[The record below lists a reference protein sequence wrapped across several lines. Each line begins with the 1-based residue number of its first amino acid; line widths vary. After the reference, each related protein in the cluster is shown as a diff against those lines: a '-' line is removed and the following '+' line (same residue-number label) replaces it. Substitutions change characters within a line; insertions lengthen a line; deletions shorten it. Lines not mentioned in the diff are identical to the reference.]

1 MAGTLSFFA
10 LLKNLAGLSDFFTL
24 SSEDSCD
31 KWEGGAISAAVVEL
45 FNLPSAKE
53 LELLE
58 LDSDEEGGSW
68 GDAALEGGKSRGG
81 TERRA

>member
-1 MAGTLSFFA
+1 MEL
-10 LLKNLAGLSDFFTL
+10 
-24 SSEDSCD
+24 
-31 KWEGGAISAAVVEL
+31 L

-68 GDAALEGGKSRGG
+68 GDAALEGGSSKGG
-81 TERRA
+81 TERGA

>member
-1 MAGTLSFFA
+1 MLASSEDTRVAGTFSFFA

-24 SSEDSCD
+24 SSEGSWD
-31 KWEGGAISAAVVEL
+31 KWEGGAISVAAELL

-58 LDSDEEGGSW
+58 LDSDEEGGS
-68 GDAALEGGKSRGG
+68 
-81 TERRA
+81 

>member
-1 MAGTLSFFA
+1 M
-10 LLKNLAGLSDFFTL
+10 
-24 SSEDSCD
+24 CD
-31 KWEGGAISAAVVEL
+31 KWEGGEISATVQLL

-68 GDAALEGGKSRGG
+68 GDAALEGGSSKGG
-81 TERRA
+81 TERGA

>member
-24 SSEDSCD
+24 SSEGSCD
-31 KWEGGAISAAVVEL
+31 KWEGGAISATVEL

-58 LDSDEEGGSW
+58 LDSDEGGGSW
-68 GDAALEGGKSRGG
+68 GHAALEGGSSKGG